1 MAPGT
6 WHFQI
11 ARERAGPVAVLRL
24 IGRLG
29 EASAHLLRETL
40 EEPEGMGVVVDLSAL
55 DYISGAGLDVLD
67 QAAHIAAKGGRRFV
81 LCGLEGSV
89 RIAFDLAG
97 LSGRLPVEPNRDR
110 ALTTAAAHL
119 PPSATRGS

>member
-11 ARERAGPVAVLRL
+11 ERERTGKVAVLRL

-29 EASAHLLRETL
+29 EASAHLLREAL
-40 EEPEGMGVVVDLSAL
+40 EVPEEIGVVVDLGAL

-81 LCGLEGSV
+81 LCGLQGSV

-97 LSGRLPVEPNRDR
+97 LSGRLTVESNRER
-110 ALTTAAAHL
+110 ALTTAAGHL

>member
-1 MAPGT
+1 MSGT

-11 ARERAGPVAVLRL
+11 ERERAGRVAILRL

-29 EASAHLLRETL
+29 EASAHLLREAL
-40 EEPEGMGVVVDLSAL
+40 DVPEDLGVVVDLGAL

-67 QAAHIAAKGGRRFV
+67 QAAHIAANGGRRFV
-81 LCGLEGSV
+81 LCGVEGSV

-97 LSGRLPVEPNRDR
+97 LLDRLTVEPSRER